1 MAKNLYIAATGKD
14 VGKST
19 ISFAVINHLISS
31 GAKVGFMKP
40 VGQRWLPCNWGEVEE
55 DVILMKEAF
64 NFAEAPA
71 NMNPIVI
78 KKGFTEEYLAKSV
91 KPDLGTPILN
101 SYKQV
106 CQEKD
111 YVIIEGTGHAGVGS
125 VINQSNADV
134 AKLLD
139 AKVILVAKGGIGSAI
154 DSLELNREFFES
166 KGCQVI
172 GVIVNKVLVNKL
184 DKVKRN
190 IKRYCKHNKLR
201 LLGIVPYSPI
211 LSNPTLGQI
220 IDEMKPEILNET
232 NERDLVTEKIFVG
245 AYPLQEFIEYV
256 NEQKGKLLGVFPT
269 TRLDL
274 LMSIPT
280 LNKNLKEKNRIFAIL
295 FSGDIAPSRYAM
307 ESLKHENINIL
318 WKKGDTYSIISQLSS
333 ISIKTRSKDRF
344 KIEEIKNVVDKNI
357 EMKRIF
363 KMLSNAKLISQ
374 VTWKHKLAKLLQKVK
389 KFYGN
394 K

>member
-19 ISFAVINHLISS
+19 ISFAIINHFISS

-64 NFAEAPA
+64 NFLETPSD
-71 NMNPIVI
+71 MNPIVI
-78 KKGFTEEYLAKSV
+78 KKGFTEEYLTKSV
-91 KPDLGTPILN
+91 KPDLSKLILEAYN
-101 SYKQV
+101 RIAKD
-106 CQEKD
+106 KD
-111 YVIIEGTGHAGVGS
+111 YIIIEGTGHAGVGS

-139 AKVILVAKGGIGSAI
+139 SKVILVAKGGIGSAI

-172 GVIVNKVLVNKL
+172 GVIVNKVLQEKL
-184 DKVKRN
+184 EKVKNN
-190 IKRYCKHNKLR
+190 IKRYCRAHKLT
-201 LLGIVPYSPI
+201 LLGIIPYSPV

-220 IDEMKPEILNET
+220 IDEMKPEIINET
-232 NERDLVTEKIFVG
+232 SERDIVIERIFVG
-245 AYPLQEFIEYV
+245 AYPLKEFIEFV
-256 NEQKGKLLGVFPT
+256 HKQKGALLGIFPT
-269 TRLDL
+269 SRLDL

-280 LNKNLKEKNRIFAIL
+280 LNKNLKDKNRIFAIL
-295 FSGDIAPSRYAM
+295 FSGNIPPSEYAM
-307 ESLKHENINIL
+307 VSLKDENINIL

-333 ISIKTRSKDRF
+333 ISIKTRSKDKF
-344 KIEEIKNVVDKNI
+344 KIEEIKKIVIGNI
-357 EMKRIF
+357 EIKRII
-363 KMLSNAKLISQ
+363 KLLTNAKIIAQ
-374 VTWKHKLAKLLQKVK
+374 RNWKQKITKILRKGKSALKL
-389 KFYGN
+389 
-394 K
+394 